1 MDINVQYI
9 TIGSIEVTIWR
20 WVSHIRLT
28 KYNNSNKQ
36 LDPSKRCKVLQ
47 CIRRCDWN
55 SVHWDIDPKW
65 MRCSCKIAT
74 QKQML
79 WTTKFMV
86 ILLTSCWQWE
96 IKFLNSQAQ
105 YCTLFVYYFYTEG
118 LIITVIHCS
127 WGNLQ
132 YSGPQGMVGLPKHL
146 FLCCRL
152 LKYVGFSTVLAIQV
166 GLAAVAEPPATYEET
181 KHLLENILLDKFS
194 EVKKNR
200 TFLE

>member
-1 MDINVQYI
+1 M
-9 TIGSIEVTIWR
+9 
-20 WVSHIRLT
+20 
-28 KYNNSNKQ
+28 
-36 LDPSKRCKVLQ
+36 
-47 CIRRCDWN
+47 
-55 SVHWDIDPKW
+55 
-65 MRCSCKIAT
+65 
-74 QKQML
+74 
-79 WTTKFMV
+79 
-86 ILLTSCWQWE
+86 
-96 IKFLNSQAQ
+96 
-105 YCTLFVYYFYTEG
+105 
-118 LIITVIHCS
+118 IHCS

-181 KHLLENILLDKFS
+181 KHLLENTLLAKFS